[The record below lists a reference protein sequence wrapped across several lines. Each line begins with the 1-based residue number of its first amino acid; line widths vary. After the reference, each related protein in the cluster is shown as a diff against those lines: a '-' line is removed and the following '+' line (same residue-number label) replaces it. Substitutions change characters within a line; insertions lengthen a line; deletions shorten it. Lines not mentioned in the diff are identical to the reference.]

1 MAEDTSQNKTLP
13 ATPRKIQ
20 KAREDGQVA
29 RSRDLGHVAVVAGTL
44 LAVVVAA
51 PLLTAAGR
59 AIMGAGLRLSPALLT
74 EPQRLGEHLAA
85 MTWLALL
92 VVLPLGL
99 LAMLL
104 AVAGALLA
112 GGWNF
117 TWKALAPTLEKIDPF
132 AGVKRM
138 FSKQQLAETLKASVL
153 ALVLGALGAWYL
165 WSRLDEMQQL
175 LALPLP
181 AALAQTG
188 WLVAQGVGLLLL
200 ALVAFAIV
208 DVPLQRHLLL
218 ERLKM
223 TYQDL
228 RQEMKE
234 TEGSPEVRLQRR
246 IRMRQMSRTRM
257 LTSVTSADLV
267 VMNPTHYA
275 VALKYDE
282 RAMAAPRVVAKGADL
297 LALKIRDLAR
307 EARVPVLQAP
317 PLARALWAHCEVE
330 QEVPAALF
338 AAVAQVLAHVYRLRD
353 ELGRGRVGD
362 IAERELPPL
371 AVPPELDP
379 QPRGGAAGAQA

>member
-51 PLLTAAGR
+51 PLLTAAGS

-165 WSRLDEMQQL
+165 WSRLDEMHQL

-188 WLVAQGVGLLLL
+188 WLVAQGVALLLL

-371 AVPPELDP
+371 VVPPELDP

>member
-51 PLLTAAGR
+51 PLLTAAGS

>member
-51 PLLTAAGR
+51 PLLTAAGS
-59 AIMGAGLRLSPALLT
+59 AIMGAGLRLPPALLT

-99 LAMLL
+99 LATLL

-188 WLVAQGVGLLLL
+188 WLVAQGVALLLL

>member
-51 PLLTAAGR
+51 PLLTAAGS
-59 AIMGAGLRLSPALLT
+59 AIMGAGLRLPPALLT

-99 LAMLL
+99 LATLL

>member
-1 MAEDTSQNKTLP
+1 MAEDSSQNKTLP

-44 LAVVVAA
+44 LALVLAA
-51 PLLTAAGR
+51 PLLTAASSR
-59 AIMGAGLRLSPALLT
+59 IMGAGLRLSPALLA
-74 EPQRLGEHLAA
+74 EPQRLAEHLAA

-99 LAMLL
+99 LAALL
-104 AVAGALLA
+104 AVAAALLA

-117 TWKALAPTLEKIDPF
+117 TWKALAPTLEKISPI

-153 ALVLGALGAWYL
+153 ALVLAALGTWYL
-165 WSRLDEMQQL
+165 WTQLAELQQL

-223 TYQDL
+223 SHQEL

-234 TEGSPEVRLQRR
+234 TEGSPELRLQRR
-246 IRMRQMSRTRM
+246 IRMRQMSGTRM
-257 LTSVTSADLV
+257 LTSVAGADLV

-371 AVPPELDP
+371 AVPPGLDP
-379 QPRGGAAGAQA
+379 QQRGAEGSAT